1 MPRRISDYPDAY
13 TGWNIVSSLGSI
25 VSVVASYVFLDIVYK
40 QLTIGN
46 FANRDPWHT
55 PEYNTDTLQH
65 SLARNYTSI
74 EWGLMSPPKPH
85 AFTSLP
91 KQSSAFRPTNV
102 LNRPNRRNITGE
114 NFYNHTQI
122 VIKSEQLQHL
132 IEHPTENPAND
143 KALAQTLYR
152 EANELSSNIQD
163 RTDDSKGNPIN
174 NEIDNS
180 AINILVNM
188 DNMLMSK
195 GWSVNQDE
203 ESDGSS
209 TLKNDI
215 SDDEND
221 SDSSEENGQGGNPP
235 STGSGSGPST
245 GSGSGPLTGS
255 GSAPSQGGSS
265 ETSNSYEASD
275 PKDSTLILDLII
287 KIIKAIC
294 GDDDDYMD

>member
-1 MPRRISDYPDAY
+1 
-13 TGWNIVSSLGSI
+13 
-25 VSVVASYVFLDIVYK
+25 
-40 QLTIGN
+40 
-46 FANRDPWHT
+46 
-55 PEYNTDTLQH
+55 
-65 SLARNYTSI
+65 
-74 EWGLMSPPKPH
+74 
-85 AFTSLP
+85 
-91 KQSSAFRPTNV
+91 
-102 LNRPNRRNITGE
+102 
-114 NFYNHTQI
+114 

-215 SDDEND
+215 SYDEND
-221 SDSSEENGQGGNPP
+221 SDSGNPP
-235 STGSGSGPST
+235 STRSGSGPS
-245 GSGSGPLTGS
+245 TGS